1 MAILNKWPSKHWLNA
16 KKQKPRQ
23 KYNATYL
30 FTALG
35 GHLGAALPVAG
46 VAAHCKKQTQE
57 SASHTEGVRSAA
69 LLADDD

>member
-16 KKQKPRQ
+16 KKQKHRQ

-46 VAAHCKKQTQE
+46 VAAHCKKQTQDCE
-57 SASHTEGVRSAA
+57 SHRGRPLSRAA
-69 LLADDD
+69 CRR